1 MACTL
6 RPKKCL
12 KHGQSH
18 LQWFGIKWN
27 EKSNWN
33 LIAIT
38 MYNSKIVVRCWEG
51 IYYDEQNK
59 NELDACRGLHIFKH
73 KYTWVVLSCCD
84 TKKI

>member
-1 MACTL
+1 
-6 RPKKCL
+6 
-12 KHGQSH
+12 
-18 LQWFGIKWN
+18 
-27 EKSNWN
+27 
-33 LIAIT
+33 

-51 IYYDEQNK
+51 IYYDEKNK